1 MNFLKFQILI
11 QPTGISRKIFIFSI
25 IACLQ
30 VSSIFYGLMVKAVS
44 VYKETIASTL
54 SLINK
59 NLGLFFTLSTF
70 YLEFQSRS

>member
-1 MNFLKFQILI
+1 MNFLEFQILI
-11 QPTGISRKIFIFSI
+11 LPTGISRKIFIFSI

-30 VSSIFYGLMVKAVS
+30 VSSISFGLMVKAVS